1 MNYVR
6 GKFRKI
12 IFENNTGFKIGLFKV
27 LETDCKSIK
36 VNKTI
41 TYTGYFNEIN
51 DQDIYILNGDYVK
64 NANYGYQLNVVN
76 YEKTMPTEKEAII
89 EFLTSS
95 FVKGCGKST
104 ANKIYDLF
112 KEDTINKIKEN
123 KNNLLLIDGLTDKKI
138 DSIYNSVLKYF
149 ENDQIILELK
159 NMGFTVKET
168 MDLVKLFGN
177 KIIDIINDNIYELAL
192 YVPFK
197 KLDTIFLNNNDK
209 ENIKR
214 VRACIIETIK
224 YLSFETGDIYL
235 YKDEIIEGINRL
247 YLIESNIDNEINYLY
262 NKGKITIVGDKIY
275 LRDDYLDEMYIAKT
289 IKQLINNNKQEIT
302 SDKIISKTEKEL
314 GIKYNEEQKN
324 AIISSLNNNISVITG
339 GPGTGKTTI
348 IKGIIKSYCLYNKVN
363 EKELSKYVLLLAPTG
378 KASKRMSSATSY
390 PASTI
395 HRFLK
400 WDKIS
405 NTFNVN
411 ESCKEHYS
419 LIIVDEV
426 SMVDNHLMA
435 SLLRGLSLSGAK
447 IVFVGDEFQLP
458 SVGPGLVLNDLIETN
473 IPHIRL
479 EYIYRQSD
487 KSYIPMVAKNIKDY
501 SNEIVPNGDDF
512 CFIECSDRDIK
523 PLIIQLLDKMKSKN
537 ILDSKIQILAPMY
550 KGENGIDNINVLLQD
565 YFNPL
570 ESQNQ
575 INFGEIV
582 YREGDKVL
590 NLVNDLDN
598 NIFNGDT
605 GFIDKFYYDGKKL
618 QIIIDYDGNKVLYN
632 KEDLINI
639 THAYAITIHK
649 AQGSEFDYV
658 IMPISLAYR
667 RMLYNKLLYTGV
679 SRAKKSLIIIGS
691 KEAYMMAVNNN
702 YSFKRKTTLSENI
715 MNYNL

>member
-12 IFENNTGFKIGLFKV
+12 IFENESGFKIGLFKV
-27 LETDCKSIK
+27 IETDSEDIR

-41 TYTGYFNEIN
+41 TYTGTFNEIN
-51 DQDIYILNGDYVK
+51 ENDIYILNGNYVK
-64 NANYGYQLNVVN
+64 NNNYGYQLNVVN
-76 YEKTMPTEKEAII
+76 YEKTLPTEKEAVID
-89 EFLTSS
+89 FLTSS

-112 KEDTINKIKEN
+112 KEDAINKIKEN
-123 KNNLLLIDGLTDKKI
+123 KNNLLLIDGLSEKKI
-138 DSIYNSVLKYF
+138 DSIYESVMKYF
-149 ENDQIILELK
+149 ENDQIIIELK
-159 NMGFTVKET
+159 NMGFTIKET
-168 MDLVKLFGN
+168 MDLVKRFGN
-177 KIIDIINDNIYELAL
+177 KILDKINNNIYDLAEFI
-192 YVPFK
+192 PFK
-197 KLDTIFLNNNDK
+197 KLDSIFLVNHDKNDK
-209 ENIKR
+209 NR
-214 VRACIIETIK
+214 VKACIIESIK
-224 YLSFETGDIYL
+224 YMSFESGDIYF
-235 YKDEIIEGINRL
+235 YKEEIVLGIRRLFDIEI
-247 YLIESNIDNEINYLY
+247 NIDDDINYLY
-262 NKGKITIVGDKIY
+262 NRGLISIKDDKIY
-275 LRDDYLDEMYIAKT
+275 LKEDYLDEMFIAKSVRS
-289 IKQLINNNKQEIT
+289 LLNNKNKDVMN
-302 SDKIISKTEKEL
+302 DKIIKNVEKEL
-314 GIKYNEEQKN
+314 EIKYNNEQKE
-324 AIISSLNNNISVITG
+324 AIISSLSNNISIITG

-348 IKGIIKSYCLYNKVN
+348 IKGIIKSYCKINKIN
-363 EKELSKYVLLLAPTG
+363 EKEIEKYVLLLAPTG
-378 KASKRMSSATSY
+378 KAAKRMSSATNLG
-390 PASTI
+390 ASTI

-400 WDKIS
+400 WDKNS
-405 NTFNVN
+405 NTFGVN
-411 ESCKEHYS
+411 EYSKEHFG

-435 SLLRGLSLSGAK
+435 SLFKGLGLNGAK
-447 IVFVGDEFQLP
+447 IVLVGDEFQLP
-458 SVGPGLVLNDLIETN
+458 SVGPGLVLNDLINTN

-523 PLIIQLLDKMKSKN
+523 SLILKLLDKMKNKN
-537 ILDSKIQILAPMY
+537 ILDSKIQVLAPMY

-570 ESQNQ
+570 NSQNQ

-590 NLVNDLDN
+590 NLVNDLES

-605 GFIDKFYYDGKKL
+605 GFIDEIFYDGKKYN
-618 QIIIDYDGNKVLYN
+618 IVIDYDGNKVLYK
-632 KEDLINI
+632 KEDLVNI
-639 THAYAITIHK
+639 IHAYAITIHK

-702 YSFKRKTTLSENI
+702 YSFKRKTTLTENI

>member
-1 MNYVR
+1 
-6 GKFRKI
+6 
-12 IFENNTGFKIGLFKV
+12 
-27 LETDCKSIK
+27 
-36 VNKTI
+36 
-41 TYTGYFNEIN
+41 
-51 DQDIYILNGDYVK
+51 
-64 NANYGYQLNVVN
+64 
-76 YEKTMPTEKEAII
+76 
-89 EFLTSS
+89 
-95 FVKGCGKST
+95 
-104 ANKIYDLF
+104 
-112 KEDTINKIKEN
+112 
-123 KNNLLLIDGLTDKKI
+123 
-138 DSIYNSVLKYF
+138 
-149 ENDQIILELK
+149 
-159 NMGFTVKET
+159 
-168 MDLVKLFGN
+168 
-177 KIIDIINDNIYELAL
+177 
-192 YVPFK
+192 
-197 KLDTIFLNNNDK
+197 
-209 ENIKR
+209 
-214 VRACIIETIK
+214 
-224 YLSFETGDIYL
+224 
-235 YKDEIIEGINRL
+235 
-247 YLIESNIDNEINYLY
+247 
-262 NKGKITIVGDKIY
+262 
-275 LRDDYLDEMYIAKT
+275 
-289 IKQLINNNKQEIT
+289 
-302 SDKIISKTEKEL
+302 
-314 GIKYNEEQKN
+314 
-324 AIISSLNNNISVITG
+324 
-339 GPGTGKTTI
+339 
-348 IKGIIKSYCLYNKVN
+348 
-363 EKELSKYVLLLAPTG
+363 
-378 KASKRMSSATSY
+378 
-390 PASTI
+390 
-395 HRFLK
+395 
-400 WDKIS
+400 
-405 NTFNVN
+405 
-411 ESCKEHYS
+411 
-419 LIIVDEV
+419 
-426 SMVDNHLMA
+426 MVDNHLMA
-435 SLLRGLSLSGAK
+435 SLLRGLSLNGAK

-501 SNEIVPNGDDF
+501 SNLLVPNGDDF

-605 GFIDKFYYDGKKL
+605 GFIDEFYYDGKKL
-618 QIIIDYDGNKVLYN
+618 HIIIDYDGNKVLYN
-632 KEDLINI
+632 KEDLVNI

-679 SRAKKSLIIIGS
+679 SRAKKALIIIGS